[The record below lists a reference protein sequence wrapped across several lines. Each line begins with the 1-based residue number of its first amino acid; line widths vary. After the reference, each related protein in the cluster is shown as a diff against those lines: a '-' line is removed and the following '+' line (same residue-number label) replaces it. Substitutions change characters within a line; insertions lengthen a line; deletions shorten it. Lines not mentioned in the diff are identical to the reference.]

1 MRLKCWRFPVI
12 PDRLPS
18 LIVLVGFWIPPA
30 VAGWVAAA
38 LQSTKRA
45 RARVIYAVLAIF
57 VLGYAAAWFLFN
69 LGRMPPY
76 IPGASIDPTVAPPRA
91 VAWLAVVAGALVLPG
106 SALAC
111 VLAFRICRRALR
123 RTYGAGSSD

>member
-1 MRLKCWRFPVI
+1 MML

-30 VAGWVAAA
+30 VAGWVAAGS
-38 LQSTKRA
+38 LQRSTKRT
-45 RARVIYAVLAIF
+45 RATVTYAVLATF

-76 IPGASIDPTVAPPRA
+76 IPGASTDPKFAPPKA
-91 VAWLAVVAGALVLPG
+91 VAGLSIVASALVLPG
-106 SALAC
+106 SAVAC
-111 VLAFRICRRALR
+111 ALAFRRRARTLR
-123 RTYGAGSSD
+123 RLRTSCESA

>member
-1 MRLKCWRFPVI
+1 VI

-45 RARVIYAVLAIF
+45 RARVTYAVLATF

-76 IPGASIDPTVAPPRA
+76 VPGASTDPTFAPPRA
-91 VAWLAVVAGALVLPG
+91 VAGLAIVASVLVLPG
-106 SALAC
+106 SVLAC
-111 VLAFRICRRALR
+111 VLAFRSRRRALR
-123 RTYGAGSSD
+123 RMSGAGSSD